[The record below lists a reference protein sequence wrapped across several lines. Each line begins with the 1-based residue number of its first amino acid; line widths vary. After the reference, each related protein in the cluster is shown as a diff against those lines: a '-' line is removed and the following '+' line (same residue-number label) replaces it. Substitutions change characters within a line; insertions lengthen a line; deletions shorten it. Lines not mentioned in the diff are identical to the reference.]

1 MKIAI
6 IGAGIGGLTL
16 LHYYRNKVILI
27 KVFEKMSQLKKLA
40 LGLVSEIMCLK
51 TR

>member
-6 IGAGIGGLTL
+6 IGAGIGGLTAAAL
-16 LHYYRNKVILI
+16 LQEQGHTI

>member
-6 IGAGIGGLTL
+6 IGAGIGGLTAVAL
-16 LHYYRNKVILI
+16 LQEQGHTI

-40 LGLVSEIMCLK
+40 LGLVW
-51 TR
+51 R